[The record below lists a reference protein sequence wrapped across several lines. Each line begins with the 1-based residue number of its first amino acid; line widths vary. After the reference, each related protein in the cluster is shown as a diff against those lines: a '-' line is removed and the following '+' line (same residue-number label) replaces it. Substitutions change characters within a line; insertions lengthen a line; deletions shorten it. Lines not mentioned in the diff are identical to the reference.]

1 MGSHEAYFIFF
12 FKIQGL
18 KAGLEPTMFLTLPLP
33 EAWGYRLS
41 LAYLVH
47 MVLGSKPR
55 HCARQT
61 STIAMKLHPQT
72 GRRLLPACSNAFTH
86 VCSIS

>member
-1 MGSHEAYFIFF
+1 MESQEAYFIFF

-18 KAGLEPTMFLTLPLP
+18 KADFEPTMFLTLPLP

-55 HCARQT
+55 HCACQT

-72 GRRLLPACSNAFTH
+72 GRGLPPACSNAFTC
-86 VCSIS
+86 VCSMS